1 MADDPYAWIEKDLHT
16 LHRAGWYRSVRTS
29 HTQAGPW
36 LESSTAPRKLNLG
49 SNDYLGLTVDERVRE
64 AAIQAIQR
72 YGTGAT
78 GSRLLS
84 GHLEIHQELEQALA
98 QFKGTEDALVFP
110 SGYMANLGTIS
121 ALVGSRD
128 LLLGDVY
135 NHSSLK
141 SGAKLSGAR
150 YYEYAHGSVEHLEAL
165 LNQERAQARRCLIC
179 TDSVFSM
186 DGDMAPLAAILDLA
200 QRFEAMVLVDE
211 AHGTGVLGVRGA
223 GAIEALGLQQH
234 PCIQMGTLSKAL
246 ASQGGYVCGSKS
258 LVDFLRNRAPTWI
271 YTTALAPG
279 DAAAALAAL
288 RIVQTEPHHREQLW
302 QRVQQVKQGLTT
314 LAALELF
321 ASDSCILCLKTGTIS
336 QTMNLSNQLWERGFW
351 VPAIRPPTVPTSRLR
366 ISMMSNHPKAALE
379 NFVTYLLQV
388 FSLEPR

>member
-1 MADDPYAWIEKDLHT
+1 MPDDPYAWIEKDLQT
-16 LHRAGWYRSVRTS
+16 LHRAGWYRTVRTS
-29 HTQAGPW
+29 HTQVGPW
-36 LESSTAPRKLNLG
+36 LESPTADRKLNLG
-49 SNDYLGLTVDERVRE
+49 SNNYLGLTVDERVRE
-64 AAIQAIQR
+64 AAIQAVQR

-98 QFKGTEDALVFP
+98 QFKGTEDALIFP

-128 LLLGDVY
+128 LVLGDIY

-141 SGAKLSGAR
+141 NGAKLSGAQ
-150 YYEYAHGSVEHLEAL
+150 YYEYAHGSVEQLEAL
-165 LNQERAQARRCLIC
+165 LNQYRVQARRCLIC

-186 DGDMAPLAAILDLA
+186 DGDIAPLAAILDLA
-200 QRFEAMVLVDE
+200 QRFESMVLVDE
-211 AHGTGVLGVRGA
+211 AHGTGVLGARGA
-223 GAIEALGLQQH
+223 GAIEALGLQQY

-246 ASQGGYVCGSKS
+246 ASQGGYVCGSKA
-258 LVDFLRNRAPTWI
+258 LVDFLRNRASTWI

-302 QRVQQVKQGLTT
+302 QRVRQVKQGLTT
-314 LAALELF
+314 LELF
-321 ASDSCILCLKTGTIS
+321 PSDSCILCLKTGTIS
-336 QTMNLSNQLWERGFW
+336 QTMDLSKKLWEQGFW

-366 ISMMSNHPKAALE
+366 ISMISNHPKAALE
-379 NFVTYLLQV
+379 NFVAYLLQV

>member
-1 MADDPYAWIEKDLHT
+1 MLDDPYAWIEQDLQT

-29 HTQAGPW
+29 HRQAGPW
-36 LESSTAPRKLNLG
+36 LESPTADRKLNLG
-49 SNDYLGLTVDERVRE
+49 SNNYLGLTTDKRVKA

-98 QFKGTEDALVFP
+98 QFKGTEAALVFP

-128 LLLGDVY
+128 LVLGDVY

-141 SGAKLSGAR
+141 SGAKLSGAA

-165 LNQERAQARRCLIC
+165 LNQERVKARRCLIC

-186 DGDMAPLAAILDLA
+186 DGDVAPLAAILEVA

-211 AHGTGVLGVRGA
+211 AHATGVLGARGA
-223 GAIEALGLQQH
+223 GAIEALGLQQS
-234 PCIQMGTLSKAL
+234 PCLQMGTLSKAL

-288 RIVQTEPHHREQLW
+288 RIVQTEPQHREQLW
-302 QRVQQVKQGLTT
+302 QRVQHLKKS
-314 LAALELF
+314 LASLELLP
-321 ASDSCILCLKTGTIS
+321 SDSCILCLKTGTIV
-336 QTMNLSNQLWERGFW
+336 QTIDLSKKLWEQGFW

-366 ISMMSNHPKAALE
+366 VSLMSNHPKAALE
-379 NFVTYLLQV
+379 NFVAYLLQV

>member
-1 MADDPYAWIEKDLHT
+1 MPDDPYAWIEQDLRT
-16 LHRAGWYRSVRTS
+16 LHRAGWYRTVRTS
-29 HTQAGPW
+29 HGQAGPW
-36 LESSTAPRKLNLG
+36 LEFPDAPRKLNLG
-49 SNDYLGLTVDERVRE
+49 SNNYLGLAGDARVKE
-64 AAIQAIQR
+64 AAIRAVQR

-98 QFKGTEDALVFP
+98 QFKGTEAALIFP
-110 SGYMANLGTIS
+110 SGYMANLGTIN

-141 SGAKLSGAR
+141 SGAKLSGAQ
-150 YYEYAHGSVEHLEAL
+150 YHEYAHRSVKELEAL
-165 LNQERAQARRCLIC
+165 LNQYRAQARRCLIC

-186 DGDMAPLAAILDLA
+186 DGDVAPLAAILDLA
-200 QRFEAMVLVDE
+200 KRYQAMVLVDE
-211 AHGTGVLGVRGA
+211 AHATGVLGARGS
-223 GAIEALGLQQH
+223 GAVEALDVQQY

-258 LVDFLRNRAPTWI
+258 LIDFLRNRAPTWI

-288 RIVQTEPHHREQLW
+288 HIVQTEPALREQLW
-302 QRVQQVKQGLTT
+302 QRVYQVKKE
-314 LAALELF
+314 LAVLEF
-321 ASDSCILCLKTGTIS
+321 FPSDSCILCLKTGTIA
-336 QTMNLSNQLWERGFW
+336 QTLNLSKKLWEQGFW

-366 ISMMSNHPKAALE
+366 VSLMSNHPQVALE
-379 NFVTYLLQV
+379 NFVAYLLQV

>member
-1 MADDPYAWIEKDLHT
+1 MPDDPYAWIEKDLHT

-84 GHLEIHQELEQALA
+84 GHLEIHQQLEQALA

-150 YYEYAHGSVEHLEAL
+150 YYEYAHSSVEHLEAL

-200 QRFEAMVLVDE
+200 QRFAAMVLVDE

-223 GAIEALGLQQH
+223 GAIEALGLQKH

-279 DAAAALAAL
+279 DAAAALSAL

-336 QTMNLSNQLWERGFW
+336 QTMNLSKKLWERGFW

-379 NFVTYLLQV
+379 NFVAYLLQV

>member
-1 MADDPYAWIEKDLHT
+1 MPDDPYAWIEKDLQT
-16 LHRAGWYRSVRTS
+16 LHRAGWYRTVRTS

-36 LESSTAPRKLNLG
+36 LESPTADRKLNLG
-49 SNDYLGLTVDERVRE
+49 SNNYLGLTVDERVRE

-84 GHLEIHQELEQALA
+84 GHLEIHQELEQELA
-98 QFKGTEDALVFP
+98 QFKGTEDALIFP
-110 SGYMANLGTIS
+110 AGYMANLGTIS

-128 LLLGDVY
+128 LVLGDVY

-150 YYEYAHGSVEHLEAL
+150 YYEYTHGSVEQLEAL
-165 LNQERAQARRCLIC
+165 LNQYRAQARRCLIC

-186 DGDMAPLAAILDLA
+186 DGDMAPLAAILNLA

-211 AHGTGVLGVRGA
+211 AHGTGVLGARGA
-223 GAIEALGLQQH
+223 GAIEALGLQQS
-234 PCIQMGTLSKAL
+234 PCLQMGTLSKAL

-258 LVDFLRNRAPTWI
+258 LVDFLRNRASTWI

-302 QRVQQVKQGLTT
+302 QRVRQVKQGLTT
-314 LAALELF
+314 LELF
-321 ASDSCILCLKTGTIS
+321 PSDSCILCLKTGTIS
-336 QTMNLSNQLWERGFW
+336 QTMDLSKKLWEQGFW

-366 ISMMSNHPKAALE
+366 ISMISNHPKAALE
-379 NFVTYLLQV
+379 NFVAYLLQV